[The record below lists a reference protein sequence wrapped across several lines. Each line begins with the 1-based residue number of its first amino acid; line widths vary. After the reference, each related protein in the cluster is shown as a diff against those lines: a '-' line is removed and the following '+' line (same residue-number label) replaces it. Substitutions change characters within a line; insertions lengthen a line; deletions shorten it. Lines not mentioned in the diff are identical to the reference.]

1 MNSHTYDY
9 DYIDGNAAAGELS
22 NIFAMD
28 VTVAEGQCA
37 HCGATKRFA
46 EAHLYMQAPGVVAR
60 CAVCEHVLLRFVK
73 ARQRA
78 FLDLRGMTCLILDT
92 SLSKSVNAK
101 SYAAFCARMTMFLLA
116 TRQIETHR
124 SNATSQRNE
133 GLKGAVLTFETRGNN
148 RPVCESWQ
156 FKARNCNPSKSP
168 L

>member
-37 HCGATKRFA
+37 HCGATRRFA

-60 CAVCEHVLLRFVK
+60 CAV
-73 ARQRA
+73 
-78 FLDLRGMTCLILDT
+78 
-92 SLSKSVNAK
+92 
-101 SYAAFCARMTMFLLA
+101 FCARMTMFLLA

-124 SNATSQRNE
+124 SKRRFAIVNRSYLETKRNV
-133 GLKGAVLTFETRGNN
+133 LKSTIS
-148 RPVCESWQ
+148 ES
-156 FKARNCNPSKSP
+156 
-168 L
+168 